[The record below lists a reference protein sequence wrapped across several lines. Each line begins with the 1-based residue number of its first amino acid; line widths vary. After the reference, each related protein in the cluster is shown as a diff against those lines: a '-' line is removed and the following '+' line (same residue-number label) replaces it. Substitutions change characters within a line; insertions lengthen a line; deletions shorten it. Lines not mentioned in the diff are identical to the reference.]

1 MLSLLLLTTACKDGL
16 VDDTGSFDQELLGI
30 LIQPEEVVV
39 PLGQDAQLVAT
50 GLFDDRTSQDITRIV
65 DWTTSDAGVV
75 DVSNDLDREGLLTG
89 NRVGGGRVTATWR
102 GVTSVPVTVNV
113 TDAELLGLTVEPRE
127 VTVAKGDTVRLQAI
141 AAYSDGNRA
150 DSSTQVRWITG
161 DGTVAQMDPDGTLT
175 ASGLGETTITAEY
188 NGLESADVP
197 VTVVQ
202 SADADLLVS
211 SATAEATED
220 LIILTVKIKNQG
232 DKGASNFWVDVW
244 LDPSSTPKVG
254 DLGDFYDLVP
264 YVGPDEEVQVSYEM
278 DADKGEHTIAILAD
292 TDDAVAE
299 SNEDNNAFSG
309 SIDVGNSQ
317 QGPNLSVSYFSYYA
331 DGDSIYYFVDV
342 HNSGTTTV
350 ESFYVDLYMDLNSPP
365 EVYQDGED
373 YVEVTGLEPGETE
386 YADFE
391 INDYC
396 WLCYSY
402 VFIDSYNHVEE
413 IDEDDNIDGPLFVE
427 SENVGR

>member
-1 MLSLLLLTTACKDGL
+1 
-16 VDDTGSFDQELLGI
+16 
-30 LIQPEEVVV
+30 
-39 PLGQDAQLVAT
+39 
-50 GLFDDRTSQDITRIV
+50 
-65 DWTTSDAGVV
+65 
-75 DVSNDLDREGLLTG
+75 
-89 NRVGGGRVTATWR
+89 
-102 GVTSVPVTVNV
+102 
-113 TDAELLGLTVEPRE
+113 
-127 VTVAKGDTVRLQAI
+127 
-141 AAYSDGNRA
+141 
-150 DSSTQVRWITG
+150 
-161 DGTVAQMDPDGTLT
+161 
-175 ASGLGETTITAEY
+175 
-188 NGLESADVP
+188 
-197 VTVVQ
+197 
-202 SADADLLVS
+202 
-211 SATAEATED
+211 
-220 LIILTVKIKNQG
+220 
-232 DKGASNFWVDVW
+232 
-244 LDPSSTPKVG
+244 
-254 DLGDFYDLVP
+254 
-264 YVGPDEEVQVSYEM
+264 M